1 MYLKFVN
8 GTYRIYEGTHEIRN
22 TGTDDQD
29 IAEAMLDSYNIAYH

>member
-8 GTYRIYEGTHEIRN
+8 GTYRIYESTHEIRN
-22 TGTDDQD
+22 TGTSDPN